1 MMTVVG
7 ADVVAGQN
15 SGLRAGGGG
24 GMVRNAKCGKPI
36 NGKDDDDFEEF
47 R

>member
-15 SGLRAGGGG
+15 SGLRAEEEVGWS
-24 GMVRNAKCGKPI
+24 GMRSAESP
-36 NGKDDDDFEEF
+36 
-47 R
+47 